1 MNSGSGQRLSVE
13 ELKRLNQPP
22 APSVPATPPDTPT
35 GQDWD
40 DLLAALT
47 ALYRLEKT
55 NSDRLERLE
64 ASVGPQE
71 ALLRALG
78 RQVGQLPT
86 QAQLEAL
93 AGDVAQMRAEL
104 KQAGKKRERHF
115 SLPRLRLP
123 KLRLPDISW
132 SSLLLGLT
140 ALALTGGVLWAVWFS
155 WEKLWN
161 MMHTLLP

>member
-1 MNSGSGQRLSVE
+1 MSVE
-13 ELKRLNQPP
+13 ELKRLNQ
-22 APSVPATPPDTPT
+22 APGPSIPATPPDAPAR
-35 GQDWD
+35 QDWD

-47 ALYRLEKT
+47 ALYRQEST
-55 NSDRLERLE
+55 NSGRLERLE

-93 AGDVAQMRAEL
+93 AVDVAQMRAEL
-104 KQAGKKRERHF
+104 KQAGKKRERRF

-123 KLRLPDISW
+123 KLRLQDISW

-161 MMHTLLP
+161 MMHTLIP

>member
-22 APSVPATPPDTPT
+22 APSAPAAPPDAPT
-35 GQDWD
+35 GQNWD

-93 AGDVAQMRAEL
+93 ARDVAQMRAEL
-104 KQAGKKRERHF
+104 KQAGKKRELSISPP
-115 SLPRLRLP
+115 SLR
-123 KLRLPDISW
+123 
-132 SSLLLGLT
+132 T
-140 ALALTGGVLWAVWFS
+140 ALSVSIWLALILLATMVGMVVLQTIWSGLAALWSAVQ
-155 WEKLWN
+155 
-161 MMHTLLP
+161 TLIL

>member
-1 MNSGSGQRLSVE
+1 MSVE

-22 APSVPATPPDTPT
+22 APSVPATPPDAPT
-35 GQDWD
+35 RQDWD

-47 ALYRLEKT
+47 ALYRLEST
-55 NSDRLERLE
+55 NSGRLERLE

-104 KQAGKKRERHF
+104 KQAGKKREQRF

-123 KLRLPDISW
+123 KLHLPYISW
-132 SSLLLGLT
+132 SRLLLGLT
-140 ALALTGGVLWAVWFS
+140 ALVLTGGVLWAVWFS
-155 WEKLWN
+155 WGKLWSAAQT
-161 MMHTLLP
+161 MLP

>member
-1 MNSGSGQRLSVE
+1 MSVE

-22 APSVPATPPDTPT
+22 APSVPATPPDAPT
-35 GQDWD
+35 RQDWD

-47 ALYRLEKT
+47 ALYQLENT
-55 NSDRLERLE
+55 TSNRLERLE

-104 KQAGKKRERHF
+104 KQAGKKRERRF
-115 SLPRLRLP
+115 SLPRIRLP
-123 KLRLPDISW
+123 KLHLPYISW
-132 SSLLLGLT
+132 SRLLLGLT
-140 ALALTGGVLWAVWFS
+140 ALSLTGGVLWVVWFS
-155 WEKLWN
+155 WEKLWSATQ
-161 MMHTLLP
+161 TLLP

>member
-1 MNSGSGQRLSVE
+1 MNSESGQRLSVE

-22 APSVPATPPDTPT
+22 APSVPATPPDAPT
-35 GQDWD
+35 RQDWD

-47 ALYRLEKT
+47 ALYRLEST
-55 NSDRLERLE
+55 NSGRLERLE

-71 ALLRALG
+71 ALLRALS

-104 KQAGKKRERHF
+104 KQAGKKKELSISPP
-115 SLPRLRLP
+115 SLE
-123 KLRLPDISW
+123 
-132 SSLLLGLT
+132 T
-140 ALALTGGVLWAVWFS
+140 ALSVLIWLALILLATMVGMVVLRTTWSGLAALWSAVR
-155 WEKLWN
+155 
-161 MMHTLLP
+161 TLIL